1 MDPRRDDDNWFQ
13 RLHRWRERNAGP
25 VYLVLL
31 SLVALLYAL
40 SYLRAN

>member
-1 MDPRRDDDNWFQ
+1 MNREPEKDSWFQ

-25 VYLVLL
+25 VYLALL